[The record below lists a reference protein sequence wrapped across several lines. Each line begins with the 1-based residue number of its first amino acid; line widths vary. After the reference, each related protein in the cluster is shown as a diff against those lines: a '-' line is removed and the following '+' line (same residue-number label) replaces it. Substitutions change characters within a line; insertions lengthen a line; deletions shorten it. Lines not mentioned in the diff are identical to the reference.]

1 MDEFADCA
9 EQVRPGRRA
18 AGLPDLRGRRRRAAA
33 VPGPQGGVGMTGSA
47 VRVLTWQAHRL
58 VGPGRDPRGWRPR
71 RDRGSGHRPRRRRD
85 RGRAGSTDALFGHR
99 HPEDGLGRRG
109 PRPQGPDAG
118 SPLGRY
124 PLLSAPAGRPG
135 MDAGV
140 AWVQQIAL
148 EEGFVLRVA
157 CLFSELPPAQAE
169 KLRSAGRVRPRGPAG
184 LAGRCYARPL
194 QPRRRPHGARA
205 DRSCRPGR
213 R

>member
-1 MDEFADCA
+1 
-9 EQVRPGRRA
+9 
-18 AGLPDLRGRRRRAAA
+18 
-33 VPGPQGGVGMTGSA
+33 MTGSA
-47 VRVLTWQAHRL
+47 VRVLTLAGKRTGSWVP
-58 VGPGRDPRGWRPR
+58 VGILGGGVRAGTVERGIALGA
-71 RDRGSGHRPRRRRD
+71 DVIAVG
-85 RGRAGSTDALFGHR
+85 AGSTDALFGHR

-124 PLLSAPAGRPG
+124 PLVVRSCGTSG
-135 MDAGV
+135 MDAGG
-140 AWVQQIAL
+140 AWVQQIAQQIAL

-157 CLFSELPPAQAE
+157 CLFSELQSAQAE
-169 KLRSAGRVRPRGPAG
+169 KLRSAGRVRPRGPEG